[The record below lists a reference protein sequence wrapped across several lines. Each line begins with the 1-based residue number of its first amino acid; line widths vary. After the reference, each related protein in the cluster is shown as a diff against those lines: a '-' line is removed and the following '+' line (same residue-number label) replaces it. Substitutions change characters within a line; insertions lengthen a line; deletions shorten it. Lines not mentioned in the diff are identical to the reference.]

1 MRALRNAAMAVVHGL
16 LLEPAEAPSRTDRL
30 PACERSVAAAP
41 PPTLSS
47 VQVVVLG
54 LSAGC
59 GVSTVARGIAGAL
72 AVSRR
77 RPAHVIALAAAGSA
91 PRPLSRAALGGGSLW
106 EIPASLSAPEEV
118 AEYGAMVRRLAG
130 PAAIVWDVPS
140 SEAARATPAITAA
153 DVVLA
158 VAAGDGEPA
167 LAELVAGM
175 LANRFGHVRVVA
187 NRAGDAARWSGRAA
201 VSIPPSRIGAM
212 LASRG
217 RRPGGAFEAALADL
231 AALVEEM
238 ARP

>member
-1 MRALRNAAMAVVHGL
+1 MGALRSAAMAVVHGL
-16 LLEPAEAPSRTDRL
+16 LLEPAEAPSRPDRL
-30 PACERSVAAAP
+30 PAPERPLAAEL

-47 VQVVVLG
+47 VEVVVLG

-72 AVSRR
+72 AVASR
-77 RPAHVIALAAAGSA
+77 RPAHLVALAAAGSA
-91 PRPLSRAALGGGSLW
+91 PRPLPRAALAGGSLW
-106 EIPASLSAPEEV
+106 EIPVTLSDPEEV

-130 PAAIVWDVPS
+130 PAAVVWDVPS
-140 SEAARATPAITAA
+140 SEAARAALAITAA
-153 DVVLA
+153 DAVLA

-175 LANRFGHVRVVA
+175 LSERFGRVPVVA

-201 VSIPPSRIGAM
+201 ASIPSSRIGAM

-217 RRPGGAFEAALADL
+217 RRPGGAFGAALADL

-238 ARP
+238 GRA

>member
-1 MRALRNAAMAVVHGL
+1 MAVVHGL
-16 LLEPAEAPSRTDRL
+16 LLEPAEAPSRPGRTAR
-30 PACERSVAAAP
+30 ERSVAAAP
-41 PPTLSS
+41 QPALSS
-47 VQVVVLG
+47 VEVVVLG

-59 GVSTVARGIAGAL
+59 GVSTVARGIAVAL
-72 AVSRR
+72 AVASRS
-77 RPAHVIALAAAGSA
+77 AHVVTLAAAGHA
-91 PRPLSRAALGGGSLW
+91 PRPLPRAGLGGGSLW
-106 EIPASLSAPEEV
+106 EIPATLSDPEEV

-130 PAAIVWDVPS
+130 PAAVVWDVPS
-140 SEAARATPAITAA
+140 SEAARAALATVAA
-153 DVVLA
+153 DAVLA

-175 LANRFGHVRVVA
+175 LAERFGRVPVVA

-217 RRPGGAFEAALADL
+217 RRPGGAFGATLADL